1 VWKGPLSKATQVIT
15 STPMPNADPA
25 NIHLLRAN
33 QYPETAHT
41 DRDPV
46 RLSSRLCPRP
56 QVLETTGRRTVG

>member
-1 VWKGPLSKATQVIT
+1 VWKGPLSKATQDIT
-15 STPMPNADPA
+15 STAMPNADPGS
-25 NIHLLRAN
+25 IHLLRAK
-33 QYPETAHT
+33 YPETAHP